1 MRILGIDIGG
11 SSVKGG
17 PVDLS
22 RGELIAPRLS
32 LPTPLPATP
41 QAVAEQVAEIKR
53 HFQWQGP
60 IGCGVPA
67 VVRNGVSW
75 TAANIE
81 PGWVGVDVGQLLAA
95 VTRCKV
101 TVLNDA
107 DAAGLAE
114 MKFGSGW
121 GQSGTVLMITLGTGL
136 GSALFRDGRLIPNT
150 ELGHLL
156 INGQVAEHYASA
168 AIKRQQQ
175 LSYRSWANRL
185 DRYLQRL
192 NELFWPDLLILG
204 GEISREHDQFLPLL
218 TVSTRVVPSSSS
230 MAFSTSHLLSDQS
243 GAINRSRGPSPVKR

>member
-1 MRILGIDIGG
+1 MRILGVDIGG
-11 SSVKGG
+11 SSIKGG

-22 RGELIAPRLS
+22 RGELTAPRLS
-32 LPTPLPATP
+32 LPTPIPATP
-41 QAVAEQVAEIKR
+41 QAVADRVAEISR
-53 HFQWQGP
+53 HFQWQGV

-67 VVRNGVSW
+67 VVRNGTTW
-75 TAANIE
+75 TAANIDR
-81 PGWVGVDVGQLLAA
+81 GWIGFDVGQLLATT
-95 VTRCKV
+95 TRCKV

-114 MKFGSGW
+114 MKFGNGC

-156 INGQVAEHYASA
+156 INDDVAERYASA
-168 AIKRQQQ
+168 AVKQQQQ
-175 LSYRSWANRL
+175 LSYQAWAGRL

-192 NELFWPDLLILG
+192 NELLWPDLLILG

-218 TVSTRVVPSSSS
+218 TVSTRVVP
-230 MAFSTSHLLSDQS
+230 ALLGNDAGII
-243 GAINRSRGPSPVKR
+243 GAALAAAAG